1 MSRYNPR
8 LEDEAESITREEL
21 TEPPMYRV
29 LLHND
34 DFTTMDFVVQI
45 LMLVFGKNSDEATR
59 IMLNVHRKG
68 IGLCGVYTYEV
79 AETKVDTVHA
89 LAREH
94 QYPLKCTMEKDD

>member
-1 MSRYNPR
+1 MSRYNSNI
-8 LEDEAESITREEL
+8 DEKTESITRDHV

-34 DFTTMDFVVQI
+34 DFTTMDFVVRI
-45 LMLVFGKNSDEATR
+45 LMGVFNKPFEEATR

-68 IGLCGVYTYEV
+68 VGLCGVYTYEV
-79 AETKVDTVHA
+79 AETKVDTVQS